1 MKMKVRYRQM
11 ARIYELS
18 AQYDARDSFYG
29 KAHVLET
36 PKGKYLQSYNTKVAF
51 IPKDGNPVV
60 YGTYSN
66 TTLRHIKEFLRQNG
80 FGALNIDG
88 IRKLIPEGEGE

>member
-1 MKMKVRYRQM
+1 MEVKRM
-11 ARIYELS
+11 YELS

-36 PKGKYLQSYNTKVAF
+36 PEGDYLQSYDTKVAF
-51 IPKDGNPVV
+51 IPKDGKPVV

-88 IRKLIPEGEGE
+88 IRKLIPDGEDE